1 MSQRSFS
8 FTLKDAL
15 ITLLLIGAVII
26 IALKASMTG
35 KLVMPHK
42 EMTVTIA
49 IEGQLPSFHKS
60 IHPGDKI
67 FQKGTMGVTPP
78 FGKVIDVKAVPAKK
92 YLPDATTGSYKL
104 QHFKGEEDVYLTIK
118 ATGFVSLDGSP
129 IIDNTFFYPNLYLPA
144 RTDGAIFASRV
155 ISVE

>member
-8 FTLKDAL
+8 FTFKDVL
-15 ITLLLIGAVII
+15 ITLLLLVAAFI
-26 IALKASMTG
+26 IALKASMAE

-49 IEGQLPSFHKS
+49 IEGQLPSFHES
-60 IHPGDKI
+60 IRPGDKI
-67 FQKGTMGVTPP
+67 FQKGALAP
-78 FGKVIDVKAVPAKK
+78 FGKVVAVRAEPAKEYVSDARTGK
-92 YLPDATTGSYKL
+92 MYLRPFT
-104 QHFKGEEDVYLTIK
+104 GEEDVYVTIK
-118 ATGFVSLDGSP
+118 SSGFISLNGSP

-144 RTDGAIFASRV
+144 KTDRAVFASRV